1 METFKAMF
9 DGKEREFGVRSAT
22 SKDIKEANKIRSIAY
37 WKAVKDGLPM
47 ANDAIKMSQKTSWT
61 PEKAQEFRDL
71 QKELAECEEILSKK
85 RDLKLGG
92 PSDKDPNTMFRVALK
107 CFDLR
112 NKVSE
117 LNMAFADAQQNT
129 VEGYS
134 ENERLNYIV
143 YATTVYKDSGE
154 RVFPSYDDFD
164 NSTVLSEEN
173 SEKYMIAT
181 LAFAAY
187 QSKLL
192 EGYQKSVDSN
202 PENTFLKRFKF
213 INQNGEF
220 IDKEG
225 KLIDSNGGSVT
236 TEEPKLVE
244 PKPFLDND
252 GKPIED
258 EEYKKELEEYKASLA
273 KIKTVQEPEKA
284 KE

>member
-1 METFKAMF
+1 METFKALLNKQE
-9 DGKEREFGVRSAT
+9 KEFAVKTPS

-37 WKAVKDGLPM
+37 WKATKEGLPM
-47 ANDAIKMSQKTSWT
+47 ANDAIKLSQKTSWT
-61 PEKAQEFRDL
+61 PEKAEEFKKLQLDL
-71 QKELAECEEILSKK
+71 TECEEILSKK

-92 PSDKDPNTMFRVALK
+92 PNDKDPNTMFRVALK

-117 LNMAFADAQQNT
+117 LNVAFAEAQQHT
-129 VEGYS
+129 VEGYA
-134 ENERLNYIV
+134 ENERLQYLV

-154 RVFPSYDDFD
+154 RVFSSYDDFD
-164 NSTVLSEEN
+164 NSVNLTEEN
-173 SEKYMIAT
+173 AEKYMIAT

-187 QSKLL
+187 QSKLF
-192 EGYQKSVDSN
+192 ESYQKSVDSN

-213 INQNGEF
+213 INEKGEF

-225 KLIDSNGGSVT
+225 RLVDSNGKLVV
-236 TEEPKLVE
+236 EEEVKLVE

-258 EEYKKELEEYKASLA
+258 EEYKKELEEYKARLA
-273 KIKTVQEPEKA
+273 KTKTTQEPEKA